1 MAVIS
6 KLNGQD
12 NNDNNNSNV
21 PILYH
26 NCDII
31 LETNMVSKLTLTI
44 QCGCDDGDCLDF
56 LMRNIQ
62 IVMQLNHIILVV
74 DFARKNIIQRKFY
87 VMVVT
92 VVELRK
98 KDHVLV
104 MVRFVIENI
113 VILENIILIVETEMI
128 PGEDI

>member
-1 MAVIS
+1 
-6 KLNGQD
+6 
-12 NNDNNNSNV
+12 
-21 PILYH
+21 
-26 NCDII
+26 
-31 LETNMVSKLTLTI
+31 MVSALT
-44 QCGCDDGDCLDF
+44 

-104 MVRFVIENI
+104 MVRFAIENI

-128 PGEDI
+128 PKKDI